1 MDVYLLCRYTRKRCV
16 DDRDARV
23 CGIRGSPI
31 GVDKRLDNAPRW
43 QKVSPEL
50 PAPRDASSVAGQIVS
65 DGCPSM
71 RDKAGIIG
79 ELGSMIRAFL
89 RVARSAASL
98 PARDGYGSLRVATGR
113 KEPRLLPLLILPRF
127 PFVFFYFFFSSHCF
141 SFLSFF
147 FFCCCCSAIK
157 IESSDLKLETLWL
170 TLKRLKI
177 DKSAIFWI
185 RE

>member
-1 MDVYLLCRYTRKRCV
+1 MDVYLLCRYTRKRRV

-98 PARDGYGSLRVATGR
+98 SARDAYGSLRVATGR
-113 KEPRLLPLLILPRF
+113 KEARLLPFLILPRF
-127 PFVFFYFFFSSHCF
+127 LFVFFISFSILIFFLFFFVSLLF
-141 SFLSFF
+141 G
-147 FFCCCCSAIK
+147 K
-157 IESSDLKLETLWL
+157 SSDLKFGTLWL
-170 TLKRLKI
+170 SLQRLKI
-177 DKSAIFWI
+177 DKIAIF
-185 RE
+185 

>member
-1 MDVYLLCRYTRKRCV
+1 MDVYLLCRYTRKRRV

-89 RVARSAASL
+89 RVAWSAASL

-113 KEPRLLPLLILPRF
+113 KEPRLLPFLIPPRF
-127 PFVFFYFFFSSHCF
+127 LFLFFFISFSVLIFFFSF
-141 SFLSFF
+141 S
-147 FFCCCCSAIK
+147 FCCCYSVIK
-157 IESSDLKLETLWL
+157 IESSDLKFETLWL
-170 TLKRLKI
+170 TLKRRKVDKI
-177 DKSAIFWI
+177 AIF
-185 RE
+185 

>member
-1 MDVYLLCRYTRKRCV
+1 MDVYLLCRYTRKRRV

-98 PARDGYGSLRVATGR
+98 PARHGYGSLKVATGR
-113 KEPRLLPLLILPRF
+113 KEARLLRFLIPPQFL
-127 PFVFFYFFFSSHCF
+127 FVFFHFFFSSHF
-141 SFLSFF
+141 FLSFF
-147 FFCCCCSAIK
+147 VSLLFGK
-157 IESSDLKLETLWL
+157 SSDLKFGTLRL
-170 TLKRLKI
+170 TLQRLKI
-177 DKSAIFWI
+177 DKIAIF
-185 RE
+185 